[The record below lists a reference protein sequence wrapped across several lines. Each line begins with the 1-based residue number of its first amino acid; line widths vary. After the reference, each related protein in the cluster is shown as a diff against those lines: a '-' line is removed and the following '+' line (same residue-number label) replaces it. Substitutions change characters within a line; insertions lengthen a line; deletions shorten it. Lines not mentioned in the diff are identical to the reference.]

1 MLRGLMSDIGRR
13 ARLLRVTIWLAT
25 LFFAAML
32 FLPLVREVLRRLQ
45 ESPSGGAF

>member
-1 MLRGLMSDIGRR
+1 MSLS
-13 ARLLRVTIWLAT
+13 AKLKHELKAVTVAT

>member
-1 MLRGLMSDIGRR
+1 MLRGLMSDTGRR